1 MRVRLRSSKKW
12 SEAVRVSHSLSCL
25 FGVSTVVR
33 QRFTASSQ
41 HLCSFFTKSC
51 SLLAASSQPLRSL
64 FAAPCQPSG
73 VLLSLAKNYYGA
85 ECQPP
90 LINHRLWAASFASL
104 RSSWLSAISHCIFN
118 EESLQWSIFMQF
130 IRKHTEHFRALSFE
144 ASSSQFSLCC
154 RLTQWSADAWWSP
167 AFEKVLKSFKEMLFW
182 RIAATKEAFVH
193 YLISATAS
201 SRSRPATEAKTKNQ
215 ND

>member
-1 MRVRLRSSKKW
+1 MIRSSPCLTL
-12 SEAVRVSHSLSCL
+12 SIVSLRCL
-25 FGVSTVVR
+25 STVVR

-41 HLCSFFTKSC
+41 HLRSFFTKSC

-73 VLLSLAKNYYGA
+73 VLLSLAKNYCGA

-90 LINHRLWAASFASL
+90 LINHRLWVASFASF

-167 AFEKVLKSFKEMLFW
+167 AFEKVLKSFEKFW
-182 RIAATKEAFVH
+182 RNAFLENCSH
-193 YLISATAS
+193 KRGIRSLPYIGYSIFEISAS
-201 SRSRPATEAKTKNQ
+201 NWSQ
-215 ND
+215 D